1 MMDNRFSHIE
11 ISLVIG
17 GTAAVLM
24 LAVLFNFPLAAA
36 IVPGFLMLT
45 VIALKK
51 GYKSSELWQ
60 FSITGIKRNKN
71 IAWLLAFIGVILP
84 TWYYSGTIGHLNDLF
99 LSLISPEYFFTAA
112 FIAAAVMSLIIGSAV
127 GSLSI
132 IGLPV
137 MGAAEALGI
146 PAALTAGA
154 LVSGAF
160 VGDRTSP
167 LSSSFQLLSFSVEL
181 EQRKQLK
188 TIVPTMLISAALTA
202 CIFFVVDQIV
212 DKGSAG
218 ASVEGM
224 NVNELLTGSLFV
236 SLIPPLVLS
245 IMILLGKN
253 MKLSF
258 SAGIGSAAVILLF
271 RGVPVSEW
279 LYGSIFG
286 TGALG
291 GFQGMFPF
299 IIFILIVGAYC
310 QIIEDTKMIQPYI
323 NRIFRDTT
331 SLPKNTAKTIGV
343 AAGVSLISPNQSFPI
358 LLAGRSLLPF
368 WKTHFSKEHLARILA
383 DSTVVFAG
391 IVPWSLL
398 AILCSTILSVPV
410 LAYAPYAVF
419 LYLTCVV
426 TMLYSMRK
434 SRQAKKTVSAAS

>member
-1 MMDNRFSHIE
+1 MNNRFSHIE
-11 ISLVIG
+11 IALVIG
-17 GTAAVLM
+17 GTAGILM
-24 LAVLFNFPLAAA
+24 FAVLFDFPLAAA
-36 IVPGFLMLT
+36 IVPGFILLAA
-45 VIALKK
+45 IALKK
-51 GYKSSELWQ
+51 GYKPSELWL
-60 FSITGIKRNKN
+60 FSMTGIKRNKN

-99 LSLISPEYFFTAA
+99 MSLISPEYFFTAA
-112 FIAAAVMSLIIGSAV
+112 FLAAAVMSLIIGSAV

-146 PAALTAGA
+146 PSALTAGA

-181 EQRKQLK
+181 EQRKQLR
-188 TIVPTMLISAALTA
+188 TIIPTMLISAVLTA
-202 CIFFVVDQIV
+202 SIFFVVDQLV
-212 DKGSAG
+212 DKGAAG
-218 ASVEGM
+218 ASAVGM
-224 NVNELLTGSLFV
+224 DVNELFTASLLV

-258 SAGIGSAAVILLF
+258 SAGIGSAAIILLY

-279 LYGSIFG
+279 LYGSLFG

-323 NRIFRDTT
+323 SKIFSDTT

-419 LYLTCVV
+419 LYLTCAV
-426 TMLYSMRK
+426 TMIYSLRK
-434 SRQAKKTVSAAS
+434 SRHAKKTASAAS